1 MYTPP
6 SPHYFLLA
14 NDWQTYLLW
23 LSARLFHNK
32 ALFNECLSCPQN
44 STYSKKKSSFFTFKE
59 AQESDWTQIKIE
71 ALNSSERNSH
81 MKTRQR
87 RKVQLV
93 VSPDRKRSEINNR
106 RCFLYS
112 QISPSCGSFSPQS
125 SERGYWLM
133 ALSRSGWISISSPC
147 RQDAQHI
154 SMSQIKT
161 RQK

>member
-1 MYTPP
+1 MIDKHTRFDYQQD
-6 SPHYFLLA
+6 YFIIKLFSM
-14 NDWQTYLLW
+14 
-23 LSARLFHNK
+23 SAYRVLKTVHLF
-32 ALFNECLSCPQN
+32 
-44 STYSKKKSSFFTFKE
+44 KKKE

-71 ALNSSERNSH
+71 ALNSSERNTH
-81 MKTRQR
+81 MKTSQRRKVQR

-106 RCFLYS
+106 WCFLYS
-112 QISPSCGSFSPQS
+112 QISPLCGSFSPQS

-161 RQK
+161 CQK